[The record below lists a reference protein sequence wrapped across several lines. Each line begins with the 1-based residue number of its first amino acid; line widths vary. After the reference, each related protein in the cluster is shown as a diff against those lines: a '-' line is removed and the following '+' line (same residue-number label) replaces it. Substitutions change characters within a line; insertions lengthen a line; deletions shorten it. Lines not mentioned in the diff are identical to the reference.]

1 MIFSNFL
8 KLVGSE
14 AKLDAFFEYN
24 FVEYILIYWM
34 DNSEI
39 LKQIQSIQKE
49 GFCDKQ
55 SRFLKSWRK

>member
-8 KLVGSE
+8 ELVRSE
-14 AKLDAFFEYN
+14 AKLGGFFEYN

>member
-24 FVEYILIYWM
+24 FVEYILIYW
-34 DNSEI
+34 D
-39 LKQIQSIQKE
+39 
-49 GFCDKQ
+49 G
-55 SRFLKSWRK
+55 